1 MAEKSKKTSRQNSS
15 PPEKESE
22 MANITRSYQKG
33 WAYSEVALQFGIAI
47 VLCTL
52 VGHWLDGKFETGNIL
67 MISGVMIGTVAGF
80 IGLLKQLNV
89 LNTKGKDERNKKV

>member
-1 MAEKSKKTSRQNSS
+1 MADKKEKSPRQDSS
-15 PPEKESE
+15 PPDNENE
-22 MANITRSYQKG
+22 MAKITRSYQRG
-33 WAYSEVALQFGIAI
+33 WAYAEVALQFGIAI

-52 VGHWLDGKFETGNIL
+52 IGSWLDGKFETGNVL
-67 MISGVMIGTVAGF
+67 MISGVIIGTVAGF

>member
-1 MAEKSKKTSRQNSS
+1 MAEKSNKTTRQDSS
-15 PPEKESE
+15 PPEESK

-33 WAYSEVALQFGIAI
+33 WAYAEVALQFGIAI

-52 VGHWLDGKFETGNIL
+52 VGSWLDGKFNTGHIL
-67 MISGVMIGTVAGF
+67 MIAGVVIGTVAGF

-89 LNTKGKDERNKKV
+89 LNTKKKSDPDKKV